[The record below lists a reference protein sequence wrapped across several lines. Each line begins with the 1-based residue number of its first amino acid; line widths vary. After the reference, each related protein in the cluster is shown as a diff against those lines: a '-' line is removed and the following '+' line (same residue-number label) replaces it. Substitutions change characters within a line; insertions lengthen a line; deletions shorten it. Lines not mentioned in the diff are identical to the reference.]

1 MFSKNKDNASSK
13 AEKPIKE
20 KPVKVPKE
28 KASKA
33 PKETKQPKKGKS
45 SKVEQDLS
53 ELAKRLGIRVSSP
66 YGYYPEDVDP
76 IIANLEKTVSDLE
89 IENKK
94 LSEQLHTTQ
103 TNLSSASSELAQI
116 KMQMS
121 LMEVPDLSAE
131 EEFAMLGRIDSITG
145 QYNSESVVDMKQQ
158 LQQQPQPA
166 PQHSSPLPKP
176 KIKFKPKQQ

>member
-1 MFSKNKDNASSK
+1 MMSKNKNNAPK
-13 AEKPIKE
+13 AEKPVKE
-20 KPVKVPKE
+20 KPVKAPKE
-28 KASKA
+28 KTPKA
-33 PKETKQPKKGKS
+33 PKEPKQPKKNKS

-76 IIANLEKTVSDLE
+76 IIANLEKAVSDLE

-94 LSEQLHTTQ
+94 LSEQLHVTQ

-158 LQQQPQPA
+158 MQQPQPA
-166 PQHSSPLPKP
+166 QQHSSPLPKP